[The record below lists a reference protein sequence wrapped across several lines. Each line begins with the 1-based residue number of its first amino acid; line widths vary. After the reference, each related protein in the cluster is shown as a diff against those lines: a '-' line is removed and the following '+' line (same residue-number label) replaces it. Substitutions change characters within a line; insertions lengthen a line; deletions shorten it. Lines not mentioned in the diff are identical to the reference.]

1 MDNGAGSYH
10 RFLEGDEQ
18 GIVEIVRDYKDGLIL
33 YLNGI
38 VLNIHIAEELAEETF
53 IKLVVSK
60 PRFNGKSTFK
70 TWLYGIGRNVT
81 KDYLRHSA
89 RYTSV
94 SIEDYDGL
102 SDEQNNLEKQYI
114 QEERKLVI
122 HRALSKL
129 SSEYRQM
136 LYLKYFEDMDNSQI
150 AIIMKKNARQIA
162 NNIYKA
168 KQSLKTE
175 LEKEGFSYEEL

>member
-1 MDNGAGSYH
+1 M
-10 RFLEGDEQ
+10 
-18 GIVEIVRDYKDGLIL
+18 
-33 YLNGI
+33 
-38 VLNIHIAEELAEETF
+38 
-53 IKLVVSK
+53 
-60 PRFNGKSTFK
+60 
-70 TWLYGIGRNVT
+70 T